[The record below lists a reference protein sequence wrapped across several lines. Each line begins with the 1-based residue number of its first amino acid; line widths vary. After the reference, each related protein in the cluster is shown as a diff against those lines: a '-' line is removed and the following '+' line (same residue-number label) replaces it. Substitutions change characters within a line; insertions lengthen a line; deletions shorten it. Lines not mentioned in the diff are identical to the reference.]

1 MSAAGFNRVEP
12 DSIARDGSVV
22 AVGPKGQRAHR
33 AAIEHGKL
41 YERKLWSCGEH
52 VWCLVGNGL
61 SNQVF
66 VEGPLGVIAI
76 DTGESVEEM
85 ASALGELRRVCA
97 KPVVAVI
104 YSHFHYVSGTRA
116 LEHDPGTR
124 LAEIPIWSHK
134 GVVPNRQR
142 VAGEFSPNAS
152 RGIVH
157 QFGVLLPTDGE
168 DALLHVGLGS
178 FFRNPDHAPF
188 TEGFVPPTHT
198 FDTPTRVTLAG
209 LEVELTPAPS
219 DSNDSASIWF
229 PSLKV
234 AVNNL
239 VWPCLFN
246 VYPIRG
252 EPYRDPTVL
261 LAGIDHLR
269 SLPIEHLVGAHGI
282 PIAGRER
289 VAADLTDYRDSI
301 QFLWDQTVRGL
312 NLGLTG
318 SEIAHFVKM
327 PERYGRNY
335 LTRQMYGLAEH
346 HLRQI
351 RNGLVGWFDGDEA
364 TLFALPTGERAARLI
379 QGFGGRETVR
389 RQTREAIQADDL
401 RWALELASW
410 LVRATASEA
419 ASGSVSAGNPADRAS
434 VASGTGRMIPVAKA
448 GDADHQLMGEV
459 LRRIAQRTTSQ
470 NLRNWCLTRARE
482 LEGKLDLARFR
493 RHRFRE
499 DEVLASPSHV
509 YVNALRVLLDPQR
522 AEGVEDELAW
532 VFDDG
537 SVSGLQIRS
546 QVAVP
551 SAGANAV
558 LRLELSRAAWAR
570 WLAGKV
576 TFDELLASGSLRLHG
591 DAARIRRALSVF
603 DHPSFRELSK

>member
-1 MSAAGFNRVEP
+1 MSFKRIEP
-12 DSIARDGSVV
+12 DSIAGNDQVV
-22 AVGPKGQRAHR
+22 AAGSKGQRAHR

-41 YERKLWSCGEH
+41 YERKLWACGDH
-52 VWCLVGNGL
+52 AWCLVGNGL

-66 VEGPLGVIAI
+66 VEGPEGIIAI
-76 DTGESVEEM
+76 DTGESIEEM
-85 ASALGELRRVCA
+85 ASALAELRRVNT

-116 LEHDPGTR
+116 LEKDAGTR
-124 LAEIPIWSHK
+124 LGNIPIWSHK

-142 VAGEFSPNAS
+142 VSGEFSPNAS

-157 QFGVLLPTDGE
+157 QFGVLLPASGE
-168 DALLHVGLGS
+168 DALLHVGLGN

-198 FDTPTRVTLAG
+198 FDAPTRVQLAG

-229 PSLKV
+229 PQLKL

-269 SLPIEHLVGAHGI
+269 SLPIEHLVATHGVPISGQAHIG
-282 PIAGRER
+282 
-289 VAADLTDYRDSI
+289 ADLTDYRDSI

-327 PERYGRNY
+327 PERFGRNY

-351 RNGLVGWFDGDEA
+351 RNGLVGWFDGDES

-379 QGFGGRETVR
+379 QGFGGRDTVR
-389 RQTREAIQADDL
+389 RQAREAIAANDL
-401 RWALELASW
+401 RWALELSSW
-410 LVRATASEA
+410 LVRAVEVGTTASTA
-419 ASGSVSAGNPADRAS
+419 TAPM
-434 VASGTGRMIPVAKA
+434 TPVAKV
-448 GDADHQLMGEV
+448 GDEDHRLMGEV
-459 LRRIAQRTTSQ
+459 LRHIAQRTTAQ
-470 NLRNWCLTRARE
+470 NLRNWCLTRALE
-482 LEGKLDLARFR
+482 VEGKLDIARFR
-493 RHRFRE
+493 QHRFRL
-499 DEVLASPSHV
+499 DDILASPSAV
-509 YVNALRVLLDPQR
+509 YVSALRVLVDPQR
-522 AEGVEDELAW
+522 ADGVEDELAW

-537 SVSGLQIRS
+537 STCGLQIRS

-551 SAGANAV
+551 TTGAQAN
-558 LRLELSRAAWAR
+558 LRLELSRETWAR
-570 WLAGKV
+570 WLSGKA
-576 TFDELLASGSLRLHG
+576 TFNDSLASGALRVQG
-591 DAARIRRALSVF
+591 DLARVRRALSVF
-603 DHPSFRELSK
+603 DHPAFRGLSS